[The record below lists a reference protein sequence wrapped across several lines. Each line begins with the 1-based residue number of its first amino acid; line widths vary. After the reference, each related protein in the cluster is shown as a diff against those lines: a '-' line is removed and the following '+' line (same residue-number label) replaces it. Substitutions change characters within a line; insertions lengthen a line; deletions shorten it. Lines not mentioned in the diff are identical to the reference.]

1 MKIGNQYSRAQ
12 IAAKFGG
19 STRVF
24 APFANNHTTCICL
37 DLEKNPGA
45 PNIILPKGGPLRE
58 KMVDLIS
65 KSSGPL
71 PIFIKR
77 GNKAWEYMGT
87 MEFDKISR
95 SKSDI
100 IRHHKKSVTP
110 VNAIIAV
117 IYMK

>member
-12 IAAKFGG
+12 IAAKLGG

-24 APFANNHTTCICL
+24 APFANNQITCICL
-37 DLEKNPGA
+37 DVEKNPSA

-71 PIFIKR
+71 PVFIKR
-77 GNKAWEYMGT
+77 GIKAWEYMGN
-87 MEFDKISR
+87 MKFDRISR
-95 SKSDI
+95 SKSEI
-100 IRHHKKSVTP
+100 NRNHKNSITP
-110 VNAIIAV
+110 VNTIIAV